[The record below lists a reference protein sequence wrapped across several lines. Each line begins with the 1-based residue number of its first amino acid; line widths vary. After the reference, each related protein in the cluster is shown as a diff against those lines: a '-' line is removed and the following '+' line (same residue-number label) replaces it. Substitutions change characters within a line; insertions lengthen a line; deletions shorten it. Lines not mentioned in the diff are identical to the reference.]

1 LPSALAQGSE
11 SRIYFHK
18 VHMYVVVTLKN
29 VTQNVITYIVK
40 AICASHS
47 LTQSDTLDS
56 DVVDRGLDTKY

>member
-1 LPSALAQGSE
+1 
-11 SRIYFHK
+11 
-18 VHMYVVVTLKN
+18 MVVTLKN

-56 DVVDRGLDTKY
+56 DVVDRGLDTTSTNTNQLSLQQM